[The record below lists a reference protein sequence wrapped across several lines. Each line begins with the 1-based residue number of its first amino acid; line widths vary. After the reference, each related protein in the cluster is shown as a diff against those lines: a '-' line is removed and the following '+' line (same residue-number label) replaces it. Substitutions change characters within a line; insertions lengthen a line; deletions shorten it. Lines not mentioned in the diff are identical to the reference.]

1 MVLVQL
7 LATSPHATTVPVDA
21 AVNFIVTCRTSL
33 QSSPLHSH
41 MRRCHGT
48 LAPYSHNCC
57 CCLLSCNSQACER
70 CCDRR
75 LEVSMFRESLPFQS
89 PSAVCLSNLG
99 EERRTPRSMLM
110 FADQPSSLIF
120 SVLAR

>member
-7 LATSPHATTVPVDA
+7 LATSPHATTFPVDA
-21 AVNFIVTCRTSL
+21 ASTL
-33 QSSPLHSH
+33 LSSPLHSH